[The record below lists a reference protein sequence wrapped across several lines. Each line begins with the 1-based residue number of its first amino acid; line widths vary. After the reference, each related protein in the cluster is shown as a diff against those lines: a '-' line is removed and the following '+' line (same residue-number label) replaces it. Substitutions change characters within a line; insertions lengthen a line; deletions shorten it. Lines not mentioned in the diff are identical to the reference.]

1 MYVALLYTTHPCLTC
16 PSSHVDPPT
25 HIPSPC
31 LPLSLRYGMERMMG
45 RADNPLRQVL
55 NYASD
60 HFLGKLPILYVLTV
74 VGRDEDTGKL
84 AVRGLFMGND
94 KKCFDDACAL
104 SIEVNFTILEKPLP
118 KVVVFLDPEEFHST
132 WLGNKSIYRT
142 RMAIADDG
150 HLVVLAP
157 GVKTFGEDGRID
169 ELIRKFGYRCTPEIM
184 QFLKDSKV
192 RRVMMTRHV
201 DET

>member
-1 MYVALLYTTHPCLTC
+1 
-16 PSSHVDPPT
+16 
-25 HIPSPC
+25 
-31 LPLSLRYGMERMMG
+31 MERMMG

-192 RRVMMTRHV
+192 RRVMMTRH
-201 DET
+201 DDDTR